1 MKKGNIVERLKI
13 TGISAD
19 GKAVGRKNGLV
30 VFVKGG
36 APGDLVDIR
45 ITGRDKK
52 FLLGKIIEFHEKSID
67 RTDPF
72 CDHFGTC
79 GGCKWQ
85 HITYDSQLKNKQKH
99 VQDNLTKISGMS
111 LPPVEPILGSTKTTL
126 YRNKLEFTFSNK
138 RWLTRTEIDSGK
150 ELSRNALGFHIPKMY
165 DKILDIQECHLQ
177 AAPSNLIRNSIR
189 EYAEE
194 NQLSFY
200 DIRKHEG
207 LLRNLIIR
215 TASTGD
221 IMVIVQFGHHDREKI
236 IGLMNFLRE
245 QFPEITSLNYV
256 VNEKKNETYYDLSMV
271 NFYGEEFIAEKMGD
285 LTFRI
290 GPKSFYQTNSEQAKV
305 LYDKIL
311 EFADLSGD
319 EIVYDLY
326 TGTGTIANYLARKVK
341 KVIGIESV
349 EDSVED
355 ARKNSGINGIL
366 NTEFYAGDMKDML
379 GNDFIRKHG
388 KPKVIITDPP
398 RAGMHKNVIKSL
410 KRIEADKVVYVS
422 CNPSTQA
429 RDLQE
434 LGEKYYVHRIQP
446 VDMFPHTHHVENIAL
461 LIHKKYE

>member
-271 NFYGEEFIAEKMGD
+271 NFYGEEFIEEKMGD